1 MQRKGPQ
8 IKVVNLEEGMP
19 TVEQAR
25 LRMQFELQE
34 ARKEGYKAVKLIHG
48 YGSSGAGGALRME
61 LQTDLRKAVVDGT
74 LRALIPGEN
83 WRSSDS
89 GAWELLRRFP
99 EWKKGLRPR
108 PKQCRHFHRPAVSC
122 SSSRTYSKI

>member
-89 GAWELLRRFP
+89 EAWELLRRFP
-99 EWKKGLRPR
+99 EWKKDSDLGRNNAGISIVLL
-108 PKQCRHFHRPAVSC
+108 
-122 SSSRTYSKI
+122 